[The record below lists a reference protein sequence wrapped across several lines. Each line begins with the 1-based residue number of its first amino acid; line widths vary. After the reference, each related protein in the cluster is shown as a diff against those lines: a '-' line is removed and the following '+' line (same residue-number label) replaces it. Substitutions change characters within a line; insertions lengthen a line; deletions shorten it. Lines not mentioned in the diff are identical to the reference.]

1 MLNKYY
7 KLCIRNKKSEE
18 ENMSYHF
25 TFDLSGI
32 SQVLFYEISKL
43 QRKERNKSKIKE
55 LASDLVQKFKVEEIT
70 GLSIDDAVV
79 LVKDMIDNHFNNTL
93 CKPKFNNAKNKAL
106 LLPHCCRKYMDSR
119 CKAEF
124 SSDVSTYV
132 CKHCSKDCL
141 ASQATKLANK
151 KRYDVFILPG
161 GSCVRKILEKK
172 TYDGVVGIACT
183 DELKLGTKLL
193 VKSRMPAQS
202 IPLTKNGCAETHFNL
217 EMLKSIIEENEQSQF
232 DPVNT

>member
-1 MLNKYY
+1 
-7 KLCIRNKKSEE
+7 
-18 ENMSYHF
+18 MSYHF
-25 TFDLSGI
+25 NFDLSGI

-43 QRKERNKSKIKE
+43 QKKEKNKSKIKE
-55 LASDLVQKFKVEEIT
+55 LASEIVQKINVEEKT
-70 GLSIDDAVV
+70 GLSLDDAVI

-106 LLPHCCRKYMDSR
+106 FLPHCCRKYMDSR

-124 SSDVSTYV
+124 SAELSTYV
-132 CKHCSKDCL
+132 CKDCSKDCL

-151 KRYDVFILPG
+151 KNYDVFILPG

-172 TYDGVVGIACT
+172 TFDGVIGIACT

-193 VKSRMPAQS
+193 DKRRMPAQS
-202 IPLTKNGCAETHFNL
+202 IPLTKNGCAGTQFNL
-217 EMLKSIIEENEQSQF
+217 EMLKTIIEENEPAQF
-232 DPVNT
+232 DPKNT